1 MTGHDR
7 TLAALQHRE
16 ADRVPLDFGGTLVTG
31 IHHIAYA
38 RLRDYLGLPRH
49 TVTLFD
55 QVQGLAL
62 IEEDVLE
69 RLRVDTRGVLTGSSS
84 GWVMSIEHGDGYE
97 QYKDVWGI
105 TWRKPLP
112 HGLYYDIVGNPLKGM
127 NLEEV
132 RSYNWPEAQDLNR
145 LRGVRSGRSSW
156 LGRKHL

>member
-1 MTGHDR
+1 MNGR
-7 TLAALQHRE
+7 ERVLAALQHRE

-69 RLRVDTRGVLTGSSS
+69 RLRVDTRGVLTG
-84 GWVMSIEHGDGYE
+84 
-97 QYKDVWGI
+97 
-105 TWRKPLP
+105 
-112 HGLYYDIVGNPLKGM
+112 N
-127 NLEEV
+127 
-132 RSYNWPEAQDLNR
+132 
-145 LRGVRSGRSSW
+145 
-156 LGRKHL
+156 